1 MLTPHVDSQGCRDFL
16 ATAETTSLGR
26 LWEHCAEPHPRQG
39 EEEEAAG
46 YAGTSCGVWSR
57 VLQQDGAGTVR
68 EGLQSLPRVILV
80 LLSPSCCPAVCAG
93 CRSWAALTEGRGSP
107 TPCRVL
113 GAQQQCPA
121 VPLPQPLW
129 LVPVAAGELPSSR
142 EGIPVTSEEAG
153 MCQDASSCSQGEQA
167 GTV

>member
-1 MLTPHVDSQGCRDFL
+1 MLTPHVDSRGCRDFL
-16 ATAETTSLGR
+16 ATAETASLGR
-26 LWEHCAEPHPRQG
+26 PWEHRAEPHPHQG

-46 YAGTSCGVWSR
+46 CAEMSCGVWSR
-57 VLQQDGAGTVR
+57 VPQQDGAGTVR

-80 LLSPSCCPAVCAG
+80 LLSPSCRPAVCAG
-93 CRSWAALTEGRGSP
+93 CRCWAAVTKGRGSP

-129 LVPVAAGELPSSR
+129 LVQVTAGELLSSR

-153 MCQDASSCSQGEQA
+153 TCQDPSQLLPG
-167 GTV
+167 